1 MEDVKITSVEKVKDP
16 KRVEAGKRLAA
27 MSKQAK
33 DKKAVE
39 RLAQKTSTDEFQ
51 IPDVNSSASL
61 ALVGV
66 AGFVGAVVYYKYFY
80 QKSDVEQTVE
90 TPESKTLDRPKRSEE
105 KPTPKRAEASVPDRR
120 EGQASSAHK
129 RRELDTLD

>member
-1 MEDVKITSVEKVKDP
+1 MEGVKITSVEKTDHVKDP
-16 KRVEAGKRLAA
+16 RRVEAGRRLAA

-39 RLAQKTSTDEFQ
+39 RSTQKTSIDEFQ
-51 IPDVNSSASL
+51 IPEVNPL

-66 AGFVGAVVYYKYFY
+66 VGFVGAVVYYKYFY
-80 QKSDVEQTVE
+80 KESGEIEEVE
-90 TPESKTLDRPKRSEE
+90 TPESKTLDRPNPTKPKE
-105 KPTPKRAEASVPDRR
+105 KPKEKP
-120 EGQASSAHK
+120 K

>member
-1 MEDVKITSVEKVKDP
+1 MEEVKITSVEKVEHVKDP

-33 DKKAVE
+33 DKKASE
-39 RLAQKTSTDEFQ
+39 RLTQKTFIDEFQ
-51 IPDVNSSASL
+51 IPEVDPSTSI

-80 QKSDVEQTVE
+80 KDVRLEVE
-90 TPESKTLDRPKRSEE
+90 TPESKTLDRSKE
-105 KPTPKRAEASVPDRR
+105 KPTPKRSEPT
-120 EGQASSAHK
+120 EGRHK

>member
-1 MEDVKITSVEKVKDP
+1 MEEAKITSVERADQREAHVKDP

-39 RLAQKTSTDEFQ
+39 RLSQKMSIDEFQ
-51 IPDVNSSASL
+51 IPSVGSVNPL

-66 AGFVGAVVYYKYFY
+66 VGVVGAVVYYKYFY
-80 QKSDVEQTVE
+80 KESEDMEGSSE
-90 TPESKTLDRPKRSEE
+90 TSQLQGDTSETLDPPPKQSERSE
-105 KPTPKRAEASVPDRR
+105 KP
-120 EGQASSAHK
+120 K

>member
-1 MEDVKITSVEKVKDP
+1 MEEAKITSVEKVKDP
-16 KRVEAGKRLAA
+16 KRVEAGRRLAA

-39 RLAQKTSTDEFQ
+39 RLSQKMPD
-51 IPDVNSSASL
+51 IPTIDSVNPL

-66 AGFVGAVVYYKYFY
+66 VGVVGAVVYYKYFY
-80 QKSDVEQTVE
+80 KESESQEPGE
-90 TPESKTLDRPKRSEE
+90 TIDIPESKTLDPPKQNPKQ
-105 KPTPKRAEASVPDRR
+105 KP
-120 EGQASSAHK
+120 K

>member
-1 MEDVKITSVEKVKDP
+1 MEEAKITSVEKVKDP

-33 DKKAVE
+33 DKKA
-39 RLAQKTSTDEFQ
+39 LSQKMSDDEFQ
-51 IPDVNSSASL
+51 IPSIESINPL

-66 AGFVGAVVYYKYFY
+66 VGVVGVVVYYKYFSKASEK
-80 QKSDVEQTVE
+80 KSEVIIE
-90 TPESKTLDRPKRSEE
+90 TPESKTSNSSKEE
-105 KPTPKRAEASVPDRR
+105 KPKP
-120 EGQASSAHK
+120 K

>member
-1 MEDVKITSVEKVKDP
+1 MEEAKITSVEKVKDP

-39 RLAQKTSTDEFQ
+39 RLTQRMTIDEFQ
-51 IPDVNSSASL
+51 TPSIGSVDPL
-61 ALVGV
+61 AVVGV
-66 AGFVGAVVYYKYFY
+66 IGVVGIVVYYKYFCGTSEASEN
-80 QKSDVEQTVE
+80 KSKDKFE
-90 TPESKTLDRPKRSEE
+90 TKSKDKPET
-105 KPTPKRAEASVPDRR
+105 TPKVDPP
-120 EGQASSAHK
+120 K

>member
-1 MEDVKITSVEKVKDP
+1 MEEAKITSVKKADQTETHVKDP

-39 RLAQKTSTDEFQ
+39 RSLQKMADDEFQ
-51 IPDVNSSASL
+51 IPSVNPL

-66 AGFVGAVVYYKYFY
+66 AGVVGVVVYYKYFY
-80 QKSDVEQTVE
+80 
-90 TPESKTLDRPKRSEE
+90 ESKKSEDVGKVDQTQTSESPKQENL
-105 KPTPKRAEASVPDRR
+105 KRAERAEPT
-120 EGQASSAHK
+120 EGRHK

>member
-1 MEDVKITSVEKVKDP
+1 MEEAKITSVEKVKDP

-39 RLAQKTSTDEFQ
+39 RLSQKMSDDEFQ
-51 IPDVNSSASL
+51 IPTIGSVNPL

-66 AGFVGAVVYYKYFY
+66 VGVVGVVVYYEYFSKASEK
-80 QKSDVEQTVE
+80 KSEVIIE
-90 TPESKTLDRPKRSEE
+90 TPESKTSNSSKEE
-105 KPTPKRAEASVPDRR
+105 KPKP
-120 EGQASSAHK
+120 K

>member
-1 MEDVKITSVEKVKDP
+1 MEEAKIANVESPRITSVEKVKDP

-39 RLAQKTSTDEFQ
+39 RLSQRMSIDEFQ
-51 IPDVNSSASL
+51 IPTVDPL
-61 ALVGV
+61 AVVGLVGV
-66 AGFVGAVVYYKYFY
+66 VGVVVYYKYFSGD
-80 QKSDVEQTVE
+80 KSE
-90 TPESKTLDRPKRSEE
+90 TKSETKSKDKSKDKSEDKSE
-105 KPTPKRAEASVPDRR
+105 TTPKVDPP
-120 EGQASSAHK
+120 K